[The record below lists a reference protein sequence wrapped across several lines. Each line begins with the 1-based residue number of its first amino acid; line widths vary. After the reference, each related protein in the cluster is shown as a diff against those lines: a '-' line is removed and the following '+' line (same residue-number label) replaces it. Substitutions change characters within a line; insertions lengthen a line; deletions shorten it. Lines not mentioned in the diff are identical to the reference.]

1 MFQEPW
7 RSDVVIVAIA
17 SENLVHAT
25 GLTEL
30 TKQLSLTLLR
40 LKVCKSFRD
49 VAILTFGF
57 KLQLRRLTGCVWRR
71 DLLTRRIRL
80 CFDRCTG
87 DGT

>member
-40 LKVCKSFRD
+40 LKVCMEKFS
-49 VAILTFGF
+49 
-57 KLQLRRLTGCVWRR
+57 
-71 DLLTRRIRL
+71 
-80 CFDRCTG
+80 
-87 DGT
+87 